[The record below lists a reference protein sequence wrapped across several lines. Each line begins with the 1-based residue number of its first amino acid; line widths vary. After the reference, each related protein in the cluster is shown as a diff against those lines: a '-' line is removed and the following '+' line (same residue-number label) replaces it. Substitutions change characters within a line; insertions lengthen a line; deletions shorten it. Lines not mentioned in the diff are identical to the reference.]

1 MVDAATSIIH
11 YKHISASLY
20 SANSI
25 TAISFYH
32 VLRQIS
38 IVLSHYVEIFL
49 ILACLGCGYLLGVAD
64 IGQLTV
70 TADGPLISSQAQS
83 GRLMPMEKHTL
94 GRRVKSGQQRLAA
107 DRENFVF
114 FSVLLTG
121 CGSQIRRD

>member
-25 TAISFYH
+25 SAISFYH

-49 ILACLGCGYLLGVAD
+49 ILAYSGYRYLLTVAD
-64 IGQLTV
+64 IGQLLSHLTV
-70 TADGPLISSQAQS
+70 
-83 GRLMPMEKHTL
+83 
-94 GRRVKSGQQRLAA
+94 
-107 DRENFVF
+107 
-114 FSVLLTG
+114 
-121 CGSQIRRD
+121 C